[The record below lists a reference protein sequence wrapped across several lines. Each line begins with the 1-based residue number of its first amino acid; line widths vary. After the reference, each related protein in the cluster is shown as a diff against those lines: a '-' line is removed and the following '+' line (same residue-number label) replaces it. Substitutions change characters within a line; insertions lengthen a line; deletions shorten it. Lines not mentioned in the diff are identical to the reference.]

1 MTLLRYDSDHF
12 KIIINILIRDA
23 AAAPLAAGNYRAVLL
38 ILGWNFNES
47 ALNIGTYLNERQET
61 EK

>member
-23 AAAPLAAGNYRAVLL
+23 AQLAAGNYRAVLL